1 MTNKGWIALD
11 IDGTITLDKYSVPD
25 EVSAYLRSLALGGWR
40 IAMATGRPYAF
51 ALRALSQFDFPYF
64 FLAQNGSAV
73 LEMPSKQ
80 LLFKRYLSESAIAIV
95 EKAYEGIDS
104 DFLIYSGYEKGDFC
118 YFRPHRMSEED
129 LLYIEDLKKRQKE
142 EWKAVERFEIDSFP
156 LIKCFGSLPRMKK
169 VAERLS
175 ASGRFQVALIRDP
188 FHENFVIILVTE
200 KNASKGLSLEELFR
214 KKGRG
219 GLVIAAGDDENDISL
234 LKAADVKIAM
244 AHAPETL
251 QEAADYIA
259 PPTKEHGIIKALQ
272 LAIRT
277 HVR

>member
-1 MTNKGWIALD
+1 MTDKGWIALD

-25 EVSAYLRSLALGGWR
+25 EVTAYLRSLVLDGWR
-40 IAMATGRPYAF
+40 IAMATGRPFAF
-51 ALRALSQFDFPYF
+51 ASRVLSKFDFPYL

-80 LLFKRYLSESAIAIV
+80 LLFKRYLSKSAIEVV

-104 DFLIYSGYEKGDFC
+104 DFLIYSGYEKGDYC
-118 YFRPHRMSEED
+118 YFRPHRLAPED
-129 LLYIEDLKKRQKE
+129 LRYVEDLKKRQKE
-142 EWKAVERFEIDSFP
+142 GWKAVEKFEVDSFP

-169 VAERLS
+169 VAEKLRE
-175 ASGRFQVALIRDP
+175 SGRFQVSMIRDP
-188 FHENFVIILVTE
+188 FEENCMIILVTE
-200 KNASKGLSLEELFR
+200 KNASKGLSLEEAFR

-234 LKAADVKIAM
+234 LNAADVKIAM
-244 AHAPETL
+244 SHGPETL
-251 QEAADYIA
+251 QEIATYIA

>member
-1 MTNKGWIALD
+1 MKEKGWIALD

-25 EVSAYLRSLALGGWR
+25 EVTAYLRSLEADGWR

-51 ALRALSQFDFPYF
+51 ASRALSKFDFPYY

-73 LEMPSKQ
+73 LEMPGMK
-80 LLFKRYLSESAIAIV
+80 LLFKRYLTESAIAVV
-95 EKAYEGIDS
+95 ENAYEGIDS
-104 DFLIYSGYEKGDFC
+104 DFLVYSGYETGDFC

-129 LLYIEDLKKRQKE
+129 LHYVEDLKKRQKE
-142 EWKAVERFEIDSFP
+142 GWKSVERFEIESFP
-156 LIKCFGSLPRMKK
+156 LIKCFGPLPRMKK
-169 VAERLS
+169 VAERLR
-175 ASGRFQVALIRDP
+175 ASGRFQVTMIRDP
-188 FHENFVIILVTE
+188 FEENFMIILVTE

-244 AHAPETL
+244 SHAPETL
-251 QEAADYIA
+251 QGVADYIA
-259 PPTKEHGIIKALQ
+259 PPTKEHGIIKALN